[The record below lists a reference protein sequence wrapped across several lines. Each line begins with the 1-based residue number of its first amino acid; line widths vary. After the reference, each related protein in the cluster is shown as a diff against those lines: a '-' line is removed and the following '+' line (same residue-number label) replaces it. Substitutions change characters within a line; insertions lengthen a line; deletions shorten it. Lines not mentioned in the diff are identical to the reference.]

1 MRISFH
7 HTFIVSGRLVWL
19 LFFEF
24 DLVTHVCCPH
34 CVVSSLVCPSEAP
47 VIEIPGFT
55 HPVSD
60 LYLHDVLHATR
71 YVPPHFTRLS
81 AMITAQ
87 HAAQSSPFI
96 LLMGFESNT

>member
-7 HTFIVSGRLVWL
+7 HTFIVSGRFVWICCFL
-19 LFFEF
+19 SLAWSLIVLF
-24 DLVTHVCCPH
+24 
-34 CVVSSLVCPSEAP
+34 SLVCPSDAP

-60 LYLHDVLHATR
+60 LYLHDILHATR
-71 YVPPHFTRLS
+71 YVPPHYTRLS

-87 HAAQSSPFI
+87 YAAQSSPFI
-96 LLMGFESNT
+96 LLTGFESNT